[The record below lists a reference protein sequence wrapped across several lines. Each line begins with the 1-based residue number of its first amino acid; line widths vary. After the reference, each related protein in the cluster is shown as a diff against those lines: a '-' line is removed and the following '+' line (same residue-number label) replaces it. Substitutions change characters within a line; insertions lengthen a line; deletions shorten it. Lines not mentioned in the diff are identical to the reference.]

1 MYPTVSTALACHE
14 MLMLIAFGVAAASEP
29 TGLSPCPDAGTDP
42 GNAAVI
48 ADEINSKTVGNKER
62 GQRPDHDRFCD
73 IAVLVF

>member
-1 MYPTVSTALACHE
+1 MPALTPAT
-14 MLMLIAFGVAAASEP
+14 L
-29 TGLSPCPDAGTDP
+29 DAGTDP